1 MSAQENMAKQKIIA
15 QKIARQKI
23 ALIDTTGRE
32 AEIYRPLIDLAQS
45 VGFKTTYIPLDEIM
59 DVPSRQLALE
69 KYDGVMFIFGNEFF
83 AGLRY
88 SSVTHKVLELL
99 KHYAKLPNK
108 LVGLILPALRVDK
121 SMNVVSAFAPVFD
134 TLGVST
140 PRGQLVFPDLSES
153 GFSVFNNSGVQ
164 KTLDAFFYTANTFL
178 TSPLEMRP
186 LNYHTTLNMPH
197 DGVSFYNEAI
207 DQLLEASNIFLSVL
221 PVKQNCSP
229 VVKATLPYGL
239 YWFNPLRNNHI
250 FITNTTLASFS
261 GISESFHVCPTSFD
275 IRREMHSM
283 MQQMLWELKI
293 LVKNKDL
300 LQSGSKFR
308 KNILLD
314 QCPPLPAS
322 LATVGDINTPVDQE
336 NSSGIK
342 KIAWLELVI
351 FDDLEYDLT
360 KVSQTDMI
368 QDKRKRAKK
377 QDLLV
382 DYILKSGLDTLWISL
397 TPNIFYSPIARC
409 GSKVTGK
416 KSAKELQFLDGL
428 SRFTEKLQTRS
439 QELQLDIPK
448 IMVGFELA
456 TNLYAPNLPQ
466 LYAIDL
472 YGNTYPDLPAP
483 LDRSFWNNE
492 IKLSLGLFLKEWARD
507 EISHGLKIA
516 GVVFDFEMYCRK
528 RTGTFSTTM
537 GFDNYSFQKFLSQ
550 KFLGQKN
557 IQQNMGQNFAS
568 NTNMQQRQ
576 AQLSIHDRVTYLMQ
590 NTLSKAYFRFLE
602 QEAESIGK
610 DMGQFFA
617 QKIPDCAVMCYM
629 PSVLIN
635 WVYKGLCK
643 GLNTYASPLHL
654 LTFNAEFKT
663 HQDWFKKNKIIA
675 NHASVLLL
683 SKVQTPEDY
692 GWVDTTLNHHHGVWL
707 NRFSR
712 FVEDKTRDWT
722 SVEQPQIPELLYM
735 SFLEHIADIK

>member
-1 MSAQENMAKQKIIA
+1 MNAQENMTKLN
-15 QKIARQKI
+15 I
-23 ALIDTTGRE
+23 ALLDTTGRE
-32 AEIYRPLIDLAQS
+32 AEVYRPFIELAES
-45 VGFKTTYIPLDEIM
+45 GGFKIVYKPIDEIM
-59 DVPSRQLALE
+59 DTPVQALALE
-69 KYDGVMFIFGNEFF
+69 KFDGVFFIFGNEFF

-88 SSVTHKVLELL
+88 SSLTHKILELV
-99 KHYAKLPNK
+99 KNYAKLSGK
-108 LVGLILPALRVDK
+108 LVGFILPALRVDK
-121 SMNVVSAFAPVFD
+121 GMNVVSAFAPVFNN
-134 TLGVST
+134 LGVVT
-140 PRGQLVFPDLSES
+140 PRGQLAFPDLSSLETPS
-153 GFSVFNNSGVQ
+153 ARVPRDARDITNGSPSQKTLQ

-186 LNYHTTLNMPH
+186 LAYHTTLNMPH
-197 DGVSFYNEAI
+197 AGVSFYNEEI
-207 DQLLEASNIFLSVL
+207 ERLLQASNIFLSVL
-221 PVKQNCSP
+221 PVKQDCSP
-229 VVKATLPYGL
+229 EVKATLPYGL
-239 YWFNPLRNNHI
+239 YWFNPMRNNHV
-250 FITNTTLASFS
+250 FITTTTLASFS

-275 IRREMHSM
+275 LRRDMHTM

-300 LQSGSKFR
+300 LQSGSEFR

-314 QCPPLPAS
+314 QCPPLPQS
-322 LATVGDINTPVDQE
+322 IVSIGDIGDMSTPVDQE
-336 NSSGIK
+336 NSSGVK

-351 FDDLEYDLT
+351 FDDLEYDLAKT
-360 KVSQTDMI
+360 TEAEIV
-368 QDKRKRAKK
+368 QDKIKRTHK

-409 GSKVTGK
+409 GSKVAGK
-416 KSAKELQFLDGL
+416 KSAKELQFLAGL
-428 SRFTEKLQTRS
+428 SRFTEKLKNRS
-439 QELQLDIPK
+439 QELTIEIPK

-492 IKLSLGLFLKEWARD
+492 IKLSLDLFLQEWARD

-537 GFDNYSFQKFLSQ
+537 GFDGYSFKNFLDQKFLDQ
-550 KFLGQKN
+550 KFV
-557 IQQNMGQNFAS
+557 
-568 NTNMQQRQ
+568 QRVTLHPG
-576 AQLSIHDRVTYLMQ
+576 QLSIHDRVSYLMK
-590 NTLSKAYFRFLE
+590 NKLSKSYYRFLE

-617 QKIPDCAVMCYM
+617 KQIPECIVMCYM

-635 WVYKGLCK
+635 WVYRGLCK
-643 GLNTYASPLHL
+643 GLNAYASPLHL
-654 LTFNAEFKT
+654 LTFNAEFKM
-663 HQDWFKKNKIIA
+663 HENWFKQNKITA

-683 SKVQTPEDY
+683 SKVGTPDDFM
-692 GWVDTTLNHHHGVWL
+692 WVDTTLDHHHGIWL

-722 SVEQPQIPELLYM
+722 SVEQPQIPEYLYG
-735 SFLEHIADIK
+735 SFLEHIAAIK